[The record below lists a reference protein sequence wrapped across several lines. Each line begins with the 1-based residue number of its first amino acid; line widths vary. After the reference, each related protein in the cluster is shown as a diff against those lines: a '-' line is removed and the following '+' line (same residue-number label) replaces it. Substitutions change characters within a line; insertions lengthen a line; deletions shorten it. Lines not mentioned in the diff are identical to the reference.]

1 MQAKVVEIVNKAN
14 AAAQTIVTD
23 TRQQAEV
30 QQIQAES
37 KLQATK
43 AQYAA
48 LKEEARSEAQNLE
61 AFDAQRAHQL
71 ELRKAEVYCRMAK
84 VQKNIVVSG

>member
-1 MQAKVVEIVNKAN
+1 MQAKVVEIVNRAN
-14 AAAQTIVTD
+14 AQAQTIITD
-23 TRQQAEV
+23 TKQQAEV

-37 KLQATK
+37 KLQATR
-43 AQYAA
+43 AQYGA
-48 LKEEARSEAQNLE
+48 LKEEAASESKNLE

-71 ELRKAEVYCRMAK
+71 EIRKADVYCKMAK